1 MVRIGLLGCGFIGKV
16 HAKAYA
22 QIPDAKVV
30 AVVDRDSGRAKEVAE
45 ELGAEVVPVVDDLL
59 SRQDIDMV
67 DVCLPTYLHA
77 DHVIAAARAG
87 KHVLCEK
94 PMALSLE
101 QADAMIEATEQAGV
115 AFMVGHTL
123 RFWPEY
129 VAI

>member
-59 SRQDIDMV
+59 
-67 DVCLPTYLHA
+67 P
-77 DHVIAAARAG
+77 G
-87 KHVLCEK
+87 KT
-94 PMALSLE
+94 S
-101 QADAMIEATEQAGV
+101 I
-115 AFMVGHTL
+115 
-123 RFWPEY
+123 W
-129 VAI
+129 